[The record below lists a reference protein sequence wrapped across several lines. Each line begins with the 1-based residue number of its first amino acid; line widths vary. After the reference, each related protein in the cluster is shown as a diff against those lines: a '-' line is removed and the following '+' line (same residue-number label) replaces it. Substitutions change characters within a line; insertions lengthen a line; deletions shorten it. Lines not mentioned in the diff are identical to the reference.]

1 MLIMV
6 SKIRMISLMETRRIQ
21 ISSTLVR
28 VIGQTAFP
36 WRLCMVMVVRNLHHG
51 PEKSWRSGMNDE
63 RRREENHGLLIQLEF
78 VISVYLSTSQI
89 RMS

>member
-1 MLIMV
+1 
-6 SKIRMISLMETRRIQ
+6 
-21 ISSTLVR
+21 
-28 VIGQTAFP
+28 
-36 WRLCMVMVVRNLHHG
+36 MVMVVRNLHHG

-78 VISVYLSTSQI
+78 VISVYLSTSKI